1 MKKLFFIILNI
12 LLVFTLKSQVIQER
26 LLQVNPANVAKF
38 EAAVAKKTQ
47 IYNSKEDQPNWVT
60 FQILTGPQAYN
71 YIRMQIVDSIPK
83 FDNIDQIGNDY
94 WQKTVGPLHTSVGNR
109 MWWVNNEMTY
119 TPEVRNKFNHRRIIY
134 YNVKDDG
141 LDDFWRYRERAKRIW
156 TEMNY
161 ENRVGVMNCMS
172 GCDGNWVQVR
182 FHHEDFA
189 SEARAWENLPK
200 FAKKYNDIFGEGSL
214 EEDQERL
221 RASLM
226 PDGRRIR
233 HHKRMPSLS
242 TPWR

>member
-1 MKKLFFIILNI
+1 MKKLFFTILNI
-12 LLVFTLKSQVIQER
+12 LLVFILKSQVIQER

-47 IYNSKEDQPNWVT
+47 IYNGKEDQPNWVT

-71 YIRMQIVDSIPK
+71 YIRMQIVDSMPE

-94 WQKTVGPLHTSVGNR
+94 WLKTVGPLHTSVGNR

-119 TPEVRNKFNHRRIIY
+119 TPEVRNKLNHRRIIY

-161 ENRVGVMNCMS
+161 KNRVGVMNCMS
-172 GCDGNWVQVR
+172 GCNGNWIQVR

-189 SEARAWENLPK
+189 GEAKAWENLPK
-200 FAKKYNDIFGEGSL
+200 FAEEYNSIFGEGSL

-233 HHKRMPSLS
+233 HHKRMPALS

>member
-1 MKKLFFIILNI
+1 MKKLFFTILNI

-47 IYNSKEDQPNWVT
+47 IYNGKEDQPNWVT

-71 YIRMQIVDSIPK
+71 YIRMQIVDSMPE

-94 WQKTVGPLHTSVGNR
+94 WLKTVGPLHTSVGNR

-119 TPEVRNKFNHRRIIY
+119 TPEVRNKLNHRRIIY

-161 ENRVGVMNCMS
+161 KNRVGVMNCMS
-172 GCDGNWVQVR
+172 GCDGNWIQVR

-189 SEARAWENLPK
+189 GEAKAWENLPK
-200 FAKKYNDIFGEGSL
+200 FAKEYNSIFGDGSL

-233 HHKRMPSLS
+233 HHKRMPALS